1 MWPLAP
7 LLLLLGCA
15 LACKKG
21 LEAPKPDGLEIVAT
35 ADEVAGAWKVAGRI
49 LQSGS
54 RGGVQEIAVWVDA
67 NTVLGNR
74 ASFFAPELD
83 AHGQFEVSA
92 IPDAIRGDPVV
103 ELSVVARTPAGR
115 VQKSVLERK
124 PSSRLPAL
132 GVSGGVVAF
141 LVSLALPFW
150 KGEPGRARYLLSLL
164 LACLFTGT
172 LILCLGMGL
181 RRVSTPGRQE
191 DITPIPFGSIYWGRY
206 SDNVNPEWLF
216 SLTSPPA
223 RTQPPQAQTP
233 QAQQAEVPVD
243 SGFGAP
249 LWVLLMSV
257 LGAGI
262 LTISLVV
269 GEIGDGP
276 GEDSAEMRRR
286 IQKMVRHQFFILFAP
301 VGAILVYQILAA
313 ARAVG
318 SSFAVAIAAMGSGM
332 TMNSLLNE
340 AIRRADNI
348 IKGLE
353 KAVAH
358 DTDRES
364 QDATAAPQ

>member
-1 MWPLAP
+1 MWCRMWLLAT

-15 LACKKG
+15 LACKK
-21 LEAPKPDGLEIVAT
+21 APKPDGLEIVAT

-54 RGGVQEIAVWVDA
+54 GGGVQEIAVWVDA
-67 NTVLGNR
+67 NTALGNH
-74 ASFFAPELD
+74 ASFFATELD

-115 VQKSVLERK
+115 RFERSVLERK

-132 GVSGGVVAF
+132 GVWGGVVAF

-191 DITPIPFGSIYWGRY
+191 DITPIPFGSIYQGTY
-206 SDNVNPEWLF
+206 SKDVSPDWLF
-216 SLTSPPA
+216 SLTSPPPNVA
-223 RTQPPQAQTP
+223 EPEATAQPQLTQTQITQPQMAQAKI
-233 QAQQAEVPVD
+233 D
-243 SGFGAP
+243 KGFGAP

-269 GEIGDGP
+269 GEIGGGP
-276 GEDSAEMRRR
+276 GEDSAEIRRR
-286 IQKMVRHQFFILFAP
+286 IQKVVRHQFFILFAP
-301 VGAILVYQILAA
+301 LGAILVYQILVAA
-313 ARAVG
+313 QAVG
-318 SSFAVAIAAMGSGM
+318 NSFAVAIAAFGSGM

-348 IKGLE
+348 IKGS
-353 KAVAH
+353 
-358 DTDRES
+358 RES
-364 QDATAAPQ
+364 RGA